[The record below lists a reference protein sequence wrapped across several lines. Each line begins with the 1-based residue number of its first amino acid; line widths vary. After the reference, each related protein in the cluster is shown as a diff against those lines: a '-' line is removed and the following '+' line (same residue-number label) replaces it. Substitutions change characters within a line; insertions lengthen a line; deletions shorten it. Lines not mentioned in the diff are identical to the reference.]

1 MQLIDRV
8 RRTIRQHDL
17 ARRETRVVVAVSGGS
32 DSVALAHLVDA
43 LDRAAELQLAGLA
56 HFNHQLR
63 SAADADERFCRDLA
77 DSLGRPVI
85 VDRGDVGGRARR
97 ERRSIEDA
105 ARAARHEFLERAR
118 LHFEA
123 DTIAL
128 GHTRDDQAET
138 FLLRLLRGAG
148 ARGLAAMHPRR
159 GAIIRPLV
167 GCRRAELRAFLDAR
181 QIAYVHDE
189 SNEDVSIPRN
199 RVRVELL
206 PFLERR
212 FNPSIVDVLADE
224 ADLAREEWRWMESA
238 ADDFLRRG
246 SLPSGREDRV
256 WRIEAAAL
264 TAVPVAL
271 GRVILR
277 RVLTEAAGGRPVSFA
292 HIDQALRLGREGGA
306 PIDLPGQRMERV
318 GPDVVLTGRPLG
330 AAGRPRSPANL
341 FRYPLSIP
349 GEVRL
354 AEAGC
359 VVTAEAARS
368 AAAADELPRD
378 RAIAVVQL
386 DRWHGPLAVRNRR
399 PGDRFSPPGLLGKK
413 KLQDFFVD
421 RKIARRR
428 RDAVPLV
435 VDGSDQIVWVA
446 GHEIDER
453 FRVTDPAQAVVVL
466 RLKLLGGLA

>member
-1 MQLIDRV
+1 MQLIERV

-17 ARRETRVVVAVSGGS
+17 ARRESRVVVGLSGGS
-32 DSVALAHLVDA
+32 DSVALAQLVDA
-43 LDRAAELQLAGLA
+43 LDRAGDLHLAGLA

-63 SAADADERFCRDLA
+63 PAADADERFCRHLA
-77 DSLGRPVI
+77 DSLGRPLV
-85 VDRGDVGGRARR
+85 VERGDVRSRARR

-118 LHFEA
+118 LQFDA

-138 FLLRLLRGAG
+138 FLLRFLRGAG

-167 GCRRAELRAFLDAR
+167 DCRRAELRAFLDSR

-189 SNEDVSIPRN
+189 SNEDVAIPRN

-224 ADLAREEWRWMESA
+224 ADLAREEWRWMEAA
-238 ADDFLRRG
+238 ADDLVPRVSRRE
-246 SLPSGREDRV
+246 GREDRV

-264 TAVPVAL
+264 NAVPVAL

-277 RVLTEAAGGRPVSFA
+277 RLLTEAAGGRPVSFA
-292 HIDQALRLGREGGA
+292 HVDTALRLAREGGA

-318 GPDVVLTGRPLG
+318 GPDVVLTGRPPD
-330 AAGRPRSPANL
+330 ASGRPGRSATL

-354 AEAGC
+354 AQAGC
-359 VVTAEAARS
+359 VVTAEAAPS
-368 AAAADELPRD
+368 AAAPLELPEGG
-378 RAIAVVQL
+378 AIAVVQL
-386 DRWHGPLAVRNRR
+386 DPCHGPLAVRNRR
-399 PGDRFSPPGLLGKK
+399 PGDRFNPPGLSGKK

-421 RKIARRR
+421 RKIARQR

-435 VDGSDQIVWVA
+435 VDGSDHIVWVA
-446 GHEIDER
+446 GHEIDDR

-466 RLKLLGGLA
+466 RLKLLGGHA

>member
-17 ARRETRVVVAVSGGS
+17 ARRGSRVVVALSGGS
-32 DSVALAHLVDA
+32 DSVALAQLVDA
-43 LDRAAELQLAGLA
+43 LDKAGELHLAGLA

-63 SAADADERFCRDLA
+63 PAADADERFCRDLA
-77 DSLGRPVI
+77 DSLHRPLI
-85 VDRGDVGGRARR
+85 VERGDVGGRARR

-118 LHFEA
+118 LHFDA

-148 ARGLAAMHPRR
+148 ARGLAGMHPRR
-159 GAIIRPLV
+159 GAIIRPLIA
-167 GCRRAELRAFLDAR
+167 CRRAELRAFLDSR
-181 QIAYVHDE
+181 QIAYVQDE

-238 ADDFLRRG
+238 ADDLVRLVSLREG
-246 SLPSGREDRV
+246 PEDRV

-264 TAVPVAL
+264 NAVPVAL

-277 RVLTEAAGGRPVSFA
+277 RVLTEAAGGKPVSFA
-292 HIDQALRLGREGGA
+292 HVEEALRLGREGGA

-318 GPDVVLTGRPLG
+318 GPDVVLTGRSPD
-330 AAGRPRSPANL
+330 AVGRPGSSANL

-359 VVTAEAARS
+359 VVTAEAAPS
-368 AAAADELPRD
+368 AAAVCELPGD
-378 RAIAVVQL
+378 GASAVVQL
-386 DRWHGPLAVRNRR
+386 DPRQGSLAVRNRR
-399 PGDRFSPPGLLGKK
+399 PGDRFSPPGLLGRK

-421 RKIARRR
+421 RKIARQR
-428 RDAVPLV
+428 RDAVPLI
-435 VDGSDQIVWVA
+435 VDGSDHIVWVA
-446 GHEIDER
+446 GHAIDAR